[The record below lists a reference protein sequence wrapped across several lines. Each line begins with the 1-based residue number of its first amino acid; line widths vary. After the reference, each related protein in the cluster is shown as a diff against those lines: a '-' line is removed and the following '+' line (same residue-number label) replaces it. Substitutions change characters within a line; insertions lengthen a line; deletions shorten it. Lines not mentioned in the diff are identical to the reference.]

1 MRGIRSILG
10 KSQLTRTLQKSTTL
24 TQQDPCIRLRPRSRL
39 YGTNISDYDGDSS
52 ISSSDTSMRPDIA
65 FILEHYR
72 IHRREKEG
80 GNGLSR
86 EYLLLPPDVYVP
98 QVIQDPNLPAAALF
112 AHRNILFGARS
123 FHGYDM
129 VDVCL
134 PLVRAA
140 LEESE
145 IVEHGQQP
153 QAVASLNGLSEWVV
167 KCLENDR
174 YEGSQTLKRLAEHDV
189 TSDDDGKGISVS
201 LEAVRAIATGVPR
214 PGHSVVGQG
223 TFRDGEDAW
232 KELAKEF
239 SGLGLSKEIN
249 LYEKQGGNLINIEH
263 LANRSP
269 DNMKSAG
276 GAMARL
282 FFL

>member
-1 MRGIRSILG
+1 MMRRAHSILE
-10 KSQLTRTLQKSTTL
+10 KSQWTQALKTFRTKR
-24 TQQDPCIRLRPRSRL
+24 DPRNLLRPRSRL
-39 YGTNISDYDGDSS
+39 FGTKAGTHDDS
-52 ISSSDTSMRPDIA
+52 ISTGIEQHVRPDIA

-80 GNGLSR
+80 TNGTSR

-98 QVIQDPNLPAAALF
+98 QVIQDPSLPAAALF
-112 AHRNILFGARS
+112 AHSNILFGARS

-129 VDVCL
+129 ADVCL

-145 IVEHGQQP
+145 MVEHGQQP
-153 QAVASLNGLSEWVV
+153 QAVASLTGLSEWVAT
-167 KCLENDR
+167 CLDNDR
-174 YEGSQTLKRLAEHDV
+174 YGESQTLMRLAGHDV
-189 TSDDDGKGISVS
+189 ASENEKKGNSVS

-223 TFRDGEDAW
+223 TFRDGQEAW

-239 SGLGLSKEIN
+239 AGLGLSEEVN
-249 LYEKQGGNLINIEH
+249 LYEKQGGNLVGIEH
-263 LANRSP
+263 LADRSP
-269 DNMKSAG
+269 DNMKNAG